1 MNGVSIVA
9 LSKPVIC
16 KSLVFNDIPTPPDRG
31 RYRDRCQGDC
41 SIDLTCCGRSVS
53 RWHEKVLGAETSVK
67 PAR

>member
-1 MNGVSIVA
+1 MFAVELYWES
-9 LSKPVIC
+9 
-16 KSLVFNDIPTPPDRG
+16 G